1 MKLPPPV
8 QTVYGSLMHHSA
20 ELAALQDAINLPPYN
35 APPKG
40 PVLYIKPANTFS
52 AFGDTLHLPLG
63 QAQIQ
68 ARTCVGM
75 IYCPNQALASIESA
89 QSATKNIV
97 NEGWRIALFCDFCLP
112 HTSFYR
118 PPLRFNAL
126 DGSLAL
132 PQNWLLWPQDG
143 LQHQQI
149 ETWVNG
155 QLAHT
160 YSTADWRMTAQ
171 SQLQAVSEFI
181 AWEAGD
187 VHMLGCTPDAP
198 LVTAGDVVE
207 TRMGGE
213 VFTRTVIVNEAT
225 TEDAV

>member
-20 ELAALQDAINLPPYN
+20 ELAALQDAVNLPPYN
-35 APPKG
+35 APPKA

-52 AFGDTLHLPLG
+52 AFGDTLHLPVA
-63 QAQIQ
+63 QAQIH
-68 ARTCVGM
+68 ARACAGM
-75 IYCPNQALASIESA
+75 IYCPNQAVAVIESA
-89 QSATKNIV
+89 QNATKNIAKKD
-97 NEGWRIALFCDFCLP
+97 WQIALFCDLSLP

-126 DGSLAL
+126 DDSLAL
-132 PQNWLLWPQDG
+132 PQTWLPWPQDG

-160 YSTADWRMTAQ
+160 YSTADWRVTAQ

-187 VHMLGCTPDAP
+187 VLMLGCPPDAS
-198 LVTAGDVVE
+198 LVKAGDLVE
-207 TRMGGE
+207 TRMGGD
-213 VFTRTVIVNEAT
+213 VFTRTVIAM
-225 TEDAV
+225 EDAE